1 MATLSFKVTRQPA
14 VLVAPSLPTP
24 NEFLCLSN
32 IDDQAGLRFQIP
44 IVQFYQSD
52 STKKHQDPAKVI
64 KEALEKALVHY
75 YPFAGR
81 LRDASNGKL
90 MLECTGEGVLFIEA
104 DADVSLQ
111 EFGDLLPP
119 FPCWDELL
127 YDVPGSAT
135 VINSPILLIQVT
147 RLTCGGF
154 IFALRLN
161 HSVSDAVGLVQ
172 FMKVLGE
179 IAKGAAQPSV
189 TPVWER
195 ERLLPRNMNNL
206 TIKYPHYEYD
216 HVEGKMMPMNEMS
229 HHSFFFGKREIAAL
243 KQQMGGAQCA
253 TFEVVSACLWRL
265 RTRALNLPAD
275 QEVRLIFPL
284 DARSKIEP
292 PLPSGYY
299 GNVISLTGAKAKAG
313 DVANRPLSYAAKLI
327 HEAKKMVGDE
337 YMRSVINLMELNGR
351 PHFTVIG
358 SFLVSDLTKIG
369 FGEVDFGWGKAVYG
383 GAARSGVGA
392 VPGVSSFLIPLR
404 NKSGFEGIVVP
415 VCLPSAAMQ
424 RFKAEM
430 DQAIHSGGGDQQAS
444 SSPPF
449 MLSSL

>member
-24 NEFLCLSN
+24 KGFLCLSN
-32 IDDQAGLRFQIP
+32 IDDQAGLRFHIP

-52 STKKHQDPAKVI
+52 STKKNQDPAKVI
-64 KEALEKALVHY
+64 KEALAKALVYY

-81 LRDASNGKL
+81 LRDAPNGKL
-90 MLECTGEGVLFIEA
+90 MLDCTGEGVLFIEA

-111 EFGDLLPP
+111 EFGDLIRP

-135 VINSPILLIQVT
+135 VTNSPILLIQVT

-161 HSVSDAVGLVQ
+161 HTVSDAVGLVQ
-172 FMKVLGE
+172 FMRGLGE

-189 TPVWER
+189 TPVWDR
-195 ERLLPRNMNNL
+195 ELLLPRVNNFA
-206 TIKYPHYEYD
+206 IKYPHYEYED
-216 HVEGKMMPMNEMS
+216 VEDKYGQMVPMDEMI
-229 HHSFFFGKREIAAL
+229 HHSFFFGPREIAFL
-243 KQQMGGAQCA
+243 KQQMGGAKCA
-253 TFEVVSACLWRL
+253 TFEVLSACLWRL

-284 DARSKIEP
+284 NGRPKIEP

-299 GNVISLTGAKAKAG
+299 GNVINLTCAKARAG

-337 YMRSVINLMELNGR
+337 YMRSVINLMELKGR
-351 PHFTVIG
+351 PHFPVIG
-358 SFLVSDLTKIG
+358 TFIISDLTKIG
-369 FGEVDFGWGKAVYG
+369 FGEVDFGWGKAVYAG
-383 GAARSGVGA
+383 MARSGVGE
-392 VPGVSSFLIPLR
+392 VPGMMSFLIPLR
-404 NKSGFEGIVVP
+404 TKNGFEGIGVSVG
-415 VCLPSAAMQ
+415 LPSAAMQ

-430 DQAIHSGGGDQQAS
+430 SGGDRLS
-444 SSPPF
+444 F
-449 MLSSL
+449 ISSL